1 MASAVIE
8 KVVAG
13 SKAQKLGLKAQDQ
26 ILGINGQI
34 LTDLIDYQYLASE
47 EELILD
53 VLKHQGGKMR
63 LRVHKEPW
71 EDLGLI
77 FESATFDGIRRCGN
91 RCCFCFV
98 DQMPEGLRPSLYV
111 KDDDYRY
118 SFLYGN
124 FITLTNIRPK
134 DLERI
139 INLRLSPLYISV
151 HTTNPE
157 LRRQMMGSNR
167 QNQAFHALKELA
179 AANIEL
185 HTQVV
190 LCPGL
195 NDGEKLTSTV
205 HDLAALGEAVKS
217 IAVVPVGLTRHRG
230 GLAHLTAYD
239 GQGAAAVVRQVRA
252 LQDQFLA
259 ERATRLVFAADEFY
273 LLSGQSIPSWEEYED
288 FPQLENGIGMTRRF
302 VDRFQDAQDS
312 SKTAL
317 AEPLT
322 VVTGVLAAP
331 LIEGLLDQAR
341 ITLPGLQVSLKVL
354 ENHLFGSSVTVAGLL
369 SGGDLLRLKGLVEGK
384 LLIPENM
391 LNAEHDLFLDDLT
404 PREVA
409 RKLKVVLEVVPVEG
423 SYFLEAL
430 AGKGAGELY
439 G

>member
-13 SKAQKLGLKAQDQ
+13 SKAQKLGLEAQDQ
-26 ILGINGQI
+26 ILAINEHI

-63 LRVHKEPW
+63 LRVHKDPW

-157 LRRQMMGSNR
+157 LRRQMMGNNR
-167 QNQAFHALKELA
+167 QIQAFHALKELA

-205 HDLAALGEAVKS
+205 HDLASLGEAVKS

-230 GLAHLTAYD
+230 GLAALSAFD
-239 GQGAAAVVRQVRA
+239 SQGAYAVVRQVKA

-273 LLSGQSIPSWEEYED
+273 LLAGQSIPSWDEYED

-302 VDRFQDAQDS
+302 ADQFQEAQNS
-312 SKTAL
+312 STTAP

-331 LIEGLLDQAR
+331 LMESLLDQAR

-354 ENHLFGSSVTVAGLL
+354 ENHLFGSSVTVAGLIA
-369 SGGDLLRLKGLVEGK
+369 GGDLLRLKGSVEGK

-391 LNAEHDLFLDDLT
+391 LNAEHDLFLDNLT

-409 RKLKVVLEVVPVEG
+409 RELKAVLEVVPVEG

-430 AGKGAGELY
+430 AGKGVGELY